1 MNFASESIPNAP
13 FGSQIEVPVHRGAAL
28 FIDYCRTNSTF
39 LLKELDKAKG
49 LLLIHGMGE
58 VANKPDWLLELSQL
72 CGNEVE
78 NYRETNIAQHLV
90 HTEIPQILQV
100 SNVAPVSRQPPGK
113 PEPPLTEDG
122 LLPVTFPHRVG
133 WHSDQSYR
141 RPPPDVSLF
150 YAVKPCPQ
158 GQGQT
163 LYASGILA
171 YDALSDEQK
180 NRIGSLRAIHA
191 QPRTGYSE
199 AEALSEAEEPK
210 LAAHKLPQPQP
221 LVRTH
226 PVTGERALFL
236 CERNQTDWFNGPFE
250 GLEPGPHGE
259 GAKLLYELME
269 HYTQRKFVYIHEWD
283 EGDLI
288 IYDNRTTI
296 HSATWFDSVAHPRV
310 MWRTTVSGNAGP
322 EYAGERKSWIAA

>member
-13 FGSQIEVPVHRGAAL
+13 FGSQIEVPVHCGAAP
-28 FIDYCRTNSTF
+28 FVEYCRTNPTF

-49 LLLIHGMGE
+49 LLLIHGLGE
-58 VANKPDWLLELSQL
+58 VADKADWLLELSQL

-100 SNVAPVSRQPPGK
+100 SNVAPVNRQPPDK

-180 NRIGSLRAIHA
+180 N
-191 QPRTGYSE
+191 GY
-199 AEALSEAEEPK
+199 A
-210 LAAHKLPQPQP
+210 
-221 LVRTH
+221 R
-226 PVTGERALFL
+226 
-236 CERNQTDWFNGPFE
+236 
-250 GLEPGPHGE
+250 
-259 GAKLLYELME
+259 
-269 HYTQRKFVYIHEWD
+269 
-283 EGDLI
+283 
-288 IYDNRTTI
+288 
-296 HSATWFDSVAHPRV
+296 
-310 MWRTTVSGNAGP
+310 
-322 EYAGERKSWIAA
+322 